1 MHNISHYLKLIRVSS
16 WVKNGLIV
24 VPLLFSGK
32 LLNPELFAQV
42 LVGFVAFSLIASG
55 VYVMNDLFDRHRDKA
70 HPTKKHRPLA
80 SGTVSSVEA
89 WWLLIILELIG
100 FSIALSLGLL
110 PFVLCLMYLGINLL
124 YNFHTKHVF
133 LADIIS
139 IVLCYLLRIGLGG
152 VIIQVPLSHWLIIVT
167 ILVALMVILAKR
179 LSELQAQ
186 GSSHRKV
193 LAAYNI
199 HHLRR
204 ALITTGVLTTIV
216 YSLYTT
222 ERFQGVFLLTAVFV
236 AGFIWRYI
244 FLVTK
249 RNFGEH
255 PERFVSDTS
264 LTVLFFLY
272 MITILIY
279 LYGIH

>member
-1 MHNISHYLKLIRVSS
+1 MQKIFHYLKLIRVSS
-16 WVKNGLIV
+16 WIKNGLIFI
-24 VPLLFSGK
+24 PLLFSGN
-32 LLNPELFAQV
+32 LLNPELFTQV
-42 LVGFVAFSLIASG
+42 FVGFIAFSLIASG
-55 VYVMNDLFDRHRDKA
+55 VYVMNDLFDRHRDA
-70 HPTKKHRPLA
+70 GHPTKKYRPLA
-80 SGTVSSVEA
+80 SGLISSTKA

-100 FSIALSLGLL
+100 FSIAALLGLL
-110 PFVLCLMYLGINLL
+110 PFILCLIYFAINLL

-139 IVLCYLLRIGLGG
+139 IVLCYLLRIGIGG

-179 LSELQAQ
+179 LSELRTQ
-186 GSSHRKV
+186 GSNHRKV
-193 LAAYNI
+193 LAAYSIN
-199 HHLRR
+199 HLTR
-204 ALITTGVLTTIV
+204 ALITTGALTTIV

-222 ERFQGVFLLTAVFV
+222 ERFQGVFLLSAVFV

-244 FLVTK
+244 FLVIK

-255 PERFVSDTS
+255 PERFVTDRL
-264 LTVLFFLY
+264 LTVLFLLY
-272 MITILIY
+272 TITIFIY